1 MDMVLAEY
9 PEITQNRTTIPTNSP
24 SLAAE
29 LINEDPVLGRQFL
42 KSIID
47 WSYEMRKKRPETF
60 SGLRGF
66 LDYRSIDVADE

>member
-1 MDMVLAEY
+1 MDMALAEY
-9 PEITQNRTTIPTNSP
+9 SEINQNHTMLPSNSP
-24 SLAAE
+24 SLATE

-60 SGLRGF
+60 SGLRDF